1 MCENT
6 LIKDKQ
12 APFRAEA
19 INAFHYKR
27 YNSCESLRQ
36 GQCFYLT
43 WQKKH
48 LVAGMVECKECIRP
62 SKTMIYFEL
71 LQDEVDN
78 IMQYLNFWSK

>member
-1 MCENT
+1 MYVHCITIHYCCVSLQSVMCENT

-43 WQKKH
+43 WQKKTS
-48 LVAGMVECKECIRP
+48 GGR
-62 SKTMIYFEL
+62 
-71 LQDEVDN
+71 DG
-78 IMQYLNFWSK
+78 